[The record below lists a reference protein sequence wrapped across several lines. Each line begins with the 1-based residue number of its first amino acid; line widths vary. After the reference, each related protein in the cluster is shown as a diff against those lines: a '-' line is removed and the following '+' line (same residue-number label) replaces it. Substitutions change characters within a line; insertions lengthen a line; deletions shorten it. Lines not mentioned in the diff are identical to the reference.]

1 MYRRIG
7 KKSMMK
13 ETLELQKKAFIR
25 HGPPTYDQRVDSLK
39 RCIALI
45 ETHDDK
51 IIEALNQDYKNRSHQ
66 EIRTSEID
74 QSIRNFNFTLKNL
87 KKWMKPSKR
96 SSSFGTDLMGA
107 KTIMKPMPLG
117 SVGVIAPWNFPIG
130 MVFYPVAS
138 ILAAGNRVMAK
149 PSEFTP
155 NTSEVIKEAVEKYFD
170 KSEFAVFL
178 GGPEVGAEFTALPL
192 DHLLYTGSNNVA
204 KKVLANTANNLVPTT
219 LELGGKSPT
228 IIAKDANLNLAAK
241 RIMFVK
247 TLNAGQICLSPDY
260 IFLKKGLEEEFVKE
274 LKEIFKT
281 FYPEGNENDYT
292 SMVNNHHF
300 NRMKSYIDDA
310 KSKGAEVI
318 NLGAFDSEP
327 KDTMTT
333 KVLLNV
339 DDSMEVMKNEIF
351 GPLLPIMLYEDLSE
365 VVDYINAHD
374 HPLGLYFFG
383 NRKSEQDYIINNT
396 RSGGVTINDAMFH
409 LMQSNLPFG
418 GVGQSGYG
426 YYFGYEGFL
435 NFSNLRGIYYQT
447 KSDAVLSV
455 MRPPRGKAFGIFS
468 KIMKKLS

>member
-281 FYPEGNENDYT
+281 FYPEGNEN
-292 SMVNNHHF
+292 
-300 NRMKSYIDDA
+300 
-310 KSKGAEVI
+310 GP
-318 NLGAFDSEP
+318 DS
-327 KDTMTT
+327 
-333 KVLLNV
+333 
-339 DDSMEVMKNEIF
+339 SI
-351 GPLLPIMLYEDLSE
+351 
-365 VVDYINAHD
+365 
-374 HPLGLYFFG
+374 
-383 NRKSEQDYIINNT
+383 
-396 RSGGVTINDAMFH
+396 
-409 LMQSNLPFG
+409 
-418 GVGQSGYG
+418 
-426 YYFGYEGFL
+426 
-435 NFSNLRGIYYQT
+435 
-447 KSDAVLSV
+447 
-455 MRPPRGKAFGIFS
+455 
-468 KIMKKLS
+468 